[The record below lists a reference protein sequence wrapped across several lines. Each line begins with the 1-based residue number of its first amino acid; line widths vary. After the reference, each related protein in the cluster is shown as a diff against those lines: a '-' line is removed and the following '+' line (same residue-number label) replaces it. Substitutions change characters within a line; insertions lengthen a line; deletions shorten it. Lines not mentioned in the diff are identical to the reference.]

1 MHPSSQPVLLCS
13 HAEPRKR
20 PRIPPT
26 NLSTSFLLLPSLR
39 HPASFRLASA
49 MVGLPYHVPASKLS
63 LLLHHVLLPVIVVAA
78 AAAAVDG
85 VCCSHQNLLSV
96 HALQWGDKS
105 LPRSTS
111 SGRTRS
117 HTSTAMLEMRQ
128 QHQVSRHITN
138 HDDYVSKL
146 LIADEARVSS
156 LQSRISNKLPQDS
169 SGAQVPLVSGI
180 KLQTLNYVATIGVG
194 GKNMTVIVDTGSDL
208 TWVQC
213 KPCFYCYSQQDP
225 LFEPSA
231 SPSYQYV
238 PCNSTAC
245 YSLQAATGSA
255 GVCGAD
261 WSTCSYAINYGDG
274 SYSRGLLGR
283 ERIDVGGAS
292 IEGFTF
298 GCGLRNHGLFGGTAG
313 LMGLGRTQLS
323 LVSQTTDRFG
333 GVFSYCLP
341 TRMLGSSGSLVLGD
355 DPDAYKNSTPISYTR
370 MLSDP
375 QQAPFYFLNLTDMS
389 VGGVALEA
397 AGFSNGRI
405 LIDSGTVITRLV
417 PSVYQALKAEF
428 VKQFSGYPPAPSFSI
443 LDTCFDLSAYEEVN
457 VPRLRLGFEGGAEMT
472 VDVTGIFYFV
482 KRDASQVCLA
492 MASLQ
497 YEDQTGIIGNYQQK
511 NQRVVYDT
519 VASRI
524 GFAEEACG

>member
-1 MHPSSQPVLLCS
+1 
-13 HAEPRKR
+13 
-20 PRIPPT
+20 
-26 NLSTSFLLLPSLR
+26 
-39 HPASFRLASA
+39 
-49 MVGLPYHVPASKLS
+49 
-63 LLLHHVLLPVIVVAA
+63 
-78 AAAAVDG
+78 
-85 VCCSHQNLLSV
+85 
-96 HALQWGDKS
+96 
-105 LPRSTS
+105 
-111 SGRTRS
+111 
-117 HTSTAMLEMRQ
+117 MLEMRQ
-128 QHQVSRHITN
+128 QHQVSRHISN

-169 SGAQVPLVSGI
+169 SGAQVPL
-180 KLQTLNYVATIGVG
+180 
-194 GKNMTVIVDTGSDL
+194 
-208 TWVQC
+208 
-213 KPCFYCYSQQDP
+213 
-225 LFEPSA
+225 
-231 SPSYQYV
+231 
-238 PCNSTAC
+238 
-245 YSLQAATGSA
+245 AATGSA
-255 GVCGAD
+255 G
-261 WSTCSYAINYGDG
+261 
-274 SYSRGLLGR
+274 
-283 ERIDVGGAS
+283 RIDVGGAS

-323 LVSQTTDRFG
+323 LV
-333 GVFSYCLP
+333 
-341 TRMLGSSGSLVLGD
+341 
-355 DPDAYKNSTPISYTR
+355 

-375 QQAPFYFLNLTDMS
+375 LQAPFYFLNLTDMS

-443 LDTCFDLSAYEEVN
+443 LDTCFDLSAFEEVR

-524 GFAEEACG
+524 GFAEESCVFFFFWLHILLHVCVCLFPINALMYYKQLYFVKVVQNHNIVIQS